1 LIKHL
6 VRLSSL
12 LTVLILFSCNQDVIP
27 KPKAVLKL
35 EYPKAR
41 YKAYL
46 SDCPFS
52 FDSNSSAEVEKP
64 KGKVNYCGINLS
76 YSGLKG
82 KIHITYQAVD
92 DNLLT
97 ELIKDAQNLT
107 QEHTKV
113 AEGIKPSQFENIKHN
128 TYGMVYEVE
137 GDAATPVQFY
147 VTDNKKHFLRGAVY
161 FSVKPN
167 YDSILPAAHYLK
179 KDVLVLMESLKW
191 KD

>member
-1 LIKHL
+1 
-6 VRLSSL
+6 
-12 LTVLILFSCNQDVIP
+12 LILVSCNQDVIP

-35 EYPKAR
+35 EYSKAR

-52 FDSNSSAEVEKP
+52 FDSNSLAEVEKP

-76 YSGLKG
+76 YSELKG